1 MASVVVAGVPLE
13 KGIMGDEGTQ
23 GESIASS
30 FRIQLSAGWLG
41 LNFACAS
48 IVFITLRLHR
58 RQKDEVI

>member
-1 MASVVVAGVPLE
+1 
-13 KGIMGDEGTQ
+13 MGGEAIE

-30 FRIQLSAGWLG
+30 PRIQLSAGWLG

-58 RQKDEVI
+58 RHKDEVI